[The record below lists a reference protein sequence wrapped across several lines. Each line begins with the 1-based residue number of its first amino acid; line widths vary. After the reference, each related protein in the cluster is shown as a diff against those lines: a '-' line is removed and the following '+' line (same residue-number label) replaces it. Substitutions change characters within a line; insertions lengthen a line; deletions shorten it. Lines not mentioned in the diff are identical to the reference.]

1 MKGLFLIACIILI
14 TACHHQTDKPHFV
27 SNIPNVNLPTIK
39 IKRYDKA
46 LFALPL
52 NNFKDNLKK
61 IAPTYPLF
69 LNINLNDAFIV
80 SDLQKFASDPANRS
94 LALDVTNKYSDIFFL
109 ETGLTDA
116 FKRSAS
122 FFNGFHSPQ
131 VYTYFSGIDYQFPI
145 RYDGDNMAIGI
156 DLFLGADYTAYKRIQ
171 IPLYKT
177 KRMNREMLIPTCMSE
192 VGHYLLSSQKPGNTL
207 LDRMIMEGKI
217 LLFLDAVLPDTPDN
231 LKIGYN
237 SDQIKWCKE
246 NAGNV
251 WKFFIEHQ
259 LFYSTNPEETMN
271 FIQDGPFTLSFGKE
285 APSRIGAW
293 IGWQIVRK
301 YMEENKS
308 VTLEQLF
315 KNMDSQSILEKSGYK
330 PQD

>member
-1 MKGLFLIACIILI
+1 MKGLFLIALLILI
-14 TACHHQTDKPHFV
+14 TACHQNDKPRFV
-27 SNIPNVNLPTIK
+27 SNIPNVKLSPIK

-46 LFALPL
+46 LFELPL
-52 NNFKDNLKK
+52 THFKDNLKR
-61 IAPTYPLF
+61 IAPAYPLF

-80 SDLQKFASDPANRS
+80 SDLQKFAGDPANRS
-94 LALDVTNKYSDIFFL
+94 LALDVTTKYSDLSFL
-109 ETGLTDA
+109 ETGLADA
-116 FKRSAS
+116 FKRCAS
-122 FFNGFHSPQ
+122 FFNGSHSPQ
-131 VYTYFSGIDYQFPI
+131 VYTFVSGMDYQFQV

-171 IPLYKT
+171 IPLYKI
-177 KRMNREMLIPTCMSE
+177 KRMTREMVIPTCMTE

-207 LDRMIMEGKI
+207 LDRMIIEGKI

-231 LKIGYN
+231 IKIGYT

-246 NAGNV
+246 NAGEV
-251 WKFFIEHQ
+251 WKFYIERQ
-259 LFYSTNPEETMN
+259 LLYSTNPEETRN

-285 APSRIGAW
+285 APSRIGVW

-301 YMEENKS
+301 YMQENKS

-315 KNMDSQSILEKSGYK
+315 KDTDSQSILEKSGYK